1 MTTVG
6 HDGGGDL
13 CGDCVGSLWA
23 QILRC
28 PQDDSLSQD
37 VVSVFIGQHATRM
50 MKRKMDS
57 Q

>member
-23 QILRC
+23 QILRW
-28 PQDDSLSQD
+28 PQDDNLSQD
-37 VVSVFIGQHATRM
+37 VVSVFIAQFATGM
-50 MKRKMDS
+50 RKMDS

>member
-1 MTTVG
+1 MKNVG

-13 CGDCVGSLWA
+13 CGGCVGSLWA

-37 VVSVFIGQHATRM
+37 VVSVFIGQHVTRM